1 MKKSIVVK
9 GPALS
14 RSGYGEQTRF
24 ALRALKAYEEY
35 FDIYLVNTTW
45 GRTGQ
50 TAATTPEVEWI
61 HSVLQK
67 TAQAAQNGTLTEPQL
82 SLQVTIPPEFEKIAS
97 VNIGYTAGIETTKV
111 SPGWIIKTNENMD
124 KVITTSQHAK
134 NVFEQT
140 RVTVTDQNGTEHPN
154 YGLQRP
160 VETVNYA
167 IKEHVPDPAGLDIA
181 FETNKNFLCVAQ
193 WGPRKNLENTISWFI
208 DEFKDDAD
216 VGLVLK
222 TNTMSDS
229 LKDREQTVRRLEG
242 LLKSLPDDR
251 KCKIYLVHGE
261 VSPNQLAWLYE
272 HPTMKAMINI
282 AHGEGYGLPLFEAA
296 THGLPLVT
304 VTWSGQLD
312 FICKQN
318 KKGKRVPRVCRV
330 DYELNKVQDFAVWPG
345 VIEADSMWCYAK
357 EGSYKRAIRSILDK
371 EVHYRQEAEA
381 LQSHIRETFTEE
393 KIYKQFA
400 ETVYGSELTVVEA
413 KDLPKVSLVTSVY
426 RADDYIEQLM
436 EDMTRQTIF
445 EDKCEWIILN
455 ANEEGHDVEEE
466 VILKYVEKYPD
477 NIIYKRLEEDP
488 GIYDTWNM
496 GIKMATGEYVT
507 NVNCDDRRAPDG
519 LEKQAKLLYGNP
531 DVDLAYNDSYITH
544 EPNIMWEDIN
554 ASTAQK
560 YNFEQFSK
568 EAMLRGN
575 LPHNNPMWK
584 KDLHDKFGYFNQD
597 YKSAGDWDFW
607 LRCAFG
613 GATYMKHPDVLGVYY
628 FNPTGMSTNPEHD
641 SWKKEHEREI
651 FQNYLQMYQQQQASQ
666 G

>member
-24 ALRALKAYEEY
+24 ALKALRAYKEY
-35 FDIYLVNTTW
+35 FDMYLINIPW

-50 TAATTPEVEWI
+50 MATDTPDALWIHELIQQTAAAV
-61 HSVLQK
+61 
-67 TAQAAQNGTLTEPQL
+67 QNGELTEADL
-82 SLQVTIPPEFEKIAS
+82 SLQVTIPPEFEKIAKT
-97 VNIGYTAGIETTKV
+97 NIGYTAGIETTKV
-111 SPGWIIKTNENMD
+111 APQWIIKANENVD
-124 KVITTSQHAK
+124 RIITTSTHAK
-134 NVFEQT
+134 SVFDNT
-140 RVTVTDQNGTEHPN
+140 RVTVKDQNGTDHPD
-154 YGLQRP
+154 YGLQKP
-160 VETVNYA
+160 TVVVNYPVNQH
-167 IKEHVPDPAGLDIA
+167 EPDPEGLNIP
-181 FETNKNFLCVAQ
+181 FETTKNFLCVAQ
-193 WGPRKNLENTISWFI
+193 WGPRKNLENTIRWFVE
-208 DEFKDDAD
+208 EFKDDAD

-222 TNTMSDS
+222 TNTLSECI
-229 LKDREQTVRRLEG
+229 KDRLATNQRLEQ
-242 LLKSLPDDR
+242 LLTTVPDDK

-261 VSPNQLAWLYE
+261 ITPQQLAWLYT

-296 THGLPLVT
+296 SHGLPLVT

-312 FICKQN
+312 FICKKN

-330 DYELNKVQDFAVWPG
+330 DYDINNVQDFAVWPG

-357 EGSYKRAIRSILDK
+357 ETSYKRALRSILDK
-371 EVHYRQEAEA
+371 EVHFQQEADA
-381 LQSHIRETFTEE
+381 LQRHILENFTKEKLYREFSE
-393 KIYKQFA
+393 A
-400 ETVYGSELTVVEA
+400 VYGAELTTIEVE
-413 KDLPKVSLVTSVY
+413 DLPKISLVTSVY
-426 RADDYIEQLM
+426 RADEYIEQLM

-445 EDKCEWIILN
+445 KDKCEWIILN

-496 GIKMATGEYVT
+496 GIKMATGEYIT
-507 NVNCDDRRAPDG
+507 NVNCDDRRASDG
-519 LEKQAKLLYGNP
+519 LEKQAKLLCANA
-531 DVDLAYNDSYITH
+531 DVDLIYNDSYVVH
-544 EPNIMWEDIN
+544 EPNILWEDLDHD
-554 ASTAQK
+554 TTQK

-584 KDLHDKFGYFNQD
+584 KELHDKFGYFNQH

-613 GATYMKHPDVLGVYY
+613 GATYMKHADVLGVYY

-651 FQNYLQMYQQQQASQ
+651 FQNYLQVYQQQQASQ

>member
-1 MKKSIVVK
+1 MKKTIVVK

-24 ALRALKAYEEY
+24 ALSALRAYEEY
-35 FDIYLVNTTW
+35 FDIYLINLPW

-50 TAATTPEVEWI
+50 VTSHTEEVKWI
-61 HSVLQK
+61 HQLLQK
-67 TAQAAQNGTLTEPQL
+67 TAHAVKANSLTSPDL
-82 SLQVTIPPEFEKIAS
+82 SLQVTIPAEFEKMAQTN
-97 VNIGYTAGIETTKV
+97 VGYTAGIETTKV
-111 SPGWIIKTNENMD
+111 SAQWIGKSNENID
-124 KVITTSQHAK
+124 RIITTSEHAK
-134 NVFEQT
+134 NVFDNT
-140 RVTVTDQNGTEHPN
+140 RVTVKDQNGNEHPN
-154 YGLQRP
+154 YGLQKP
-160 VETVNYA
+160 TVVVNYPVNQY
-167 IKEHVPDPAGLDIA
+167 EPDSDGLDIP
-181 FETNKNFLCVAQ
+181 FETTKNFLCVAQ
-193 WGPRKNLENTISWFI
+193 WGPRKNLENTIRWFI
-208 DEFKDDAD
+208 EEFKDDAD

-222 TNTMSDS
+222 TNTISDCV
-229 LKDREQTVRRLEG
+229 KDRETTTSRLEH
-242 LLKSLPDDR
+242 LLNNTSEDR

-261 VSPNQLAWLYE
+261 VTPHQLAWLYT

-296 THGLPLVT
+296 SHGLPLVT

-312 FICKQN
+312 FICKTN

-330 DYELNKVQDFAVWPG
+330 DYNINKVQDFAVWPG

-357 EGSYKRAIRSILDK
+357 EASYKRAIRSILDK
-371 EVHYRQEAEA
+371 ETHFQQEASA
-381 LQSHIRETFTEE
+381 LQSHILETFTKE
-393 KIYKQFA
+393 KLYKDFSEA
-400 ETVYGSELTVVEA
+400 VYGGELITVDVA
-413 KDLPKVSLVTSVY
+413 DLPKVSLVTSVY

-455 ANEEGHDVEEE
+455 ANEKGHDIEEE

-519 LEKQAKLLYGNP
+519 LEKQASLLYGNP
-531 DVDLAYNDSYITH
+531 DVDLVYNDSYITH
-544 EPNIMWEDIN
+544 EPNVMWEDVD
-554 ASTAQK
+554 AATAQK

-584 KDLHDKFGYFNQD
+584 KDLHDKFGYFNQH
-597 YKSAGDWDFW
+597 YKASGDWDFW
-607 LRCAFG
+607 LRCTFG

-651 FQNYLQMYQQQQASQ
+651 FQNYLQIYQQQQQSQ
-666 G
+666 A